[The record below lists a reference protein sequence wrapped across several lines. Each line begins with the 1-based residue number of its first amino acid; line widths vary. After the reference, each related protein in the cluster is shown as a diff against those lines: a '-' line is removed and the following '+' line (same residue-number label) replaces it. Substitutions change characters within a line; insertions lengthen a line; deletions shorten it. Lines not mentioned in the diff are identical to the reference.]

1 MRTTLRPFALPLAV
15 TIASGAF
22 ANSLVSPGP
31 QAKIARSSLSATP
44 AGEWNKLSYRG
55 GKNVEVW
62 TIDGDELNKVTFYGG
77 IEVGKPLLKEAD
89 KKERPL
95 PRVTPNML
103 ITDIPAILE
112 STYRVQYSVSQM
124 SVDSQE
130 PATVG
135 GHKGIRFT
143 YSFVRNDE
151 DVMRKGEAVGAFVGN
166 RLYIAAYEAP
176 AIHFFDK
183 DVEKFRQ
190 LATTLKI

>member
-1 MRTTLRPFALPLAV
+1 MTKAHFILFASLSLAAGPA
-15 TIASGAF
+15 I

-31 QAKIARSSLSATP
+31 REKIARSSLAATP
-44 AGEWNKLSYRG
+44 AGEWNKLSLRG

-77 IEVGKPLLKEAD
+77 IGVGKPLLKEAD
-89 KKERPL
+89 KKDRPL

-124 SVDSQE
+124 AIDSQE
-130 PATVG
+130 PALVG

-151 DVMRKGEAVGAFVGN
+151 DLQRKGEAVGAFVDG

-183 DVEKFRQ
+183 DVSKYRQ
-190 LATTLKI
+190 LASTLRL

>member
-1 MRTTLRPFALPLAV
+1 MKKLTIGLAV
-15 TIASGAF
+15 AVSLTASSAI

-31 QAKIARSSLSATP
+31 QAKIARSSLSARP
-44 AGEWNKLSYRG
+44 AGEWNRLSYRG

-62 TIDGDELNKVTFYGG
+62 TLDGDELNKVTFYGG

-89 KKERPL
+89 KKDRPL

-103 ITDIPAILE
+103 ITDIPALLE
-112 STYRVQYSVSQM
+112 STYRVQFSVSQM
-124 SVDSQE
+124 SIDSQE
-130 PATVG
+130 PAMVD

-151 DVMRKGEAVGAFVGN
+151 DVQRKGEAIGAFVGN
-166 RLYIAAYEAP
+166 RLYLVAYEAP

-190 LATTLKI
+190 LAGTVKI

>member
-1 MRTTLRPFALPLAV
+1 MTRALICIATAFFAAGPV
-15 TIASGAF
+15 YG
-22 ANSLVSPGP
+22 NSLVSPGP
-31 QAKIARSSLSATP
+31 RAKIAKSSLSATP
-44 AGEWNKLSYRG
+44 ADEWNKLSYRG

-62 TIDGDELNKVTFYGG
+62 TLDGDELNKVTFYGG

-103 ITDIPAILE
+103 ITDIPALLE
-112 STYRVQYSVSQM
+112 STYRVQFSISQM
-124 SVDSQE
+124 SIDSQE
-130 PATVG
+130 PELVS

-151 DVMRKGEAVGAFVGN
+151 DVQRKGEAVGAFVGG
-166 RLYIAAYEAP
+166 RYYLIAYEAP

-183 DVEKFRQ
+183 DVVKFRQ
-190 LATTLKI
+190 LASTLQF

>member
-1 MRTTLRPFALPLAV
+1 MHKWKTGFVIGLNLVAAPVL
-15 TIASGAF
+15 

-31 QAKIARSSLSATP
+31 RTKIARSSLAATP

-62 TIDGDELNKVTFYGG
+62 TLDGDQLNKVTFYGG

-103 ITDIPAILE
+103 ITDIPALLE
-112 STYRVQYSVSQM
+112 STYRVQFSVSQM
-124 SVDSQE
+124 TIDSQE
-130 PATVG
+130 PAVVG

-143 YSFVRNDE
+143 YSFIRNDE
-151 DVMRKGEAVGAFVGN
+151 DVQRKGEAVGAFVAD
-166 RLYIAAYEAP
+166 RLYIVAFEAP

-183 DVEKFRQ
+183 DVDKFRQ
-190 LATTLKI
+190 LAGTLKL